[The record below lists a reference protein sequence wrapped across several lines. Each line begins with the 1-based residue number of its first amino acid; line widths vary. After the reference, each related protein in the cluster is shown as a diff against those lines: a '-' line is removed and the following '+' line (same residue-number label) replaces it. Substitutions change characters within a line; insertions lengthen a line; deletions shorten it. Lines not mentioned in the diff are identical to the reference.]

1 MKKLNKSEKI
11 AIEDTIMEDLKDGR
25 LKTALELMIDNSICN
40 ITMLTMYDILDEMAH
55 KGLLDRYNVGTHCVY
70 GVHGMDK
77 TKALRKEIINIINS
91 MNEQRLEILL
101 AKLI

>member
-11 AIEDTIMEDLKDGR
+11 AIEDTIMEDLKNGS
-25 LKTALELMIDNSICN
+25 LKTAMELIIDNSICN
-40 ITMLTMYDILDEMAH
+40 ITILTMYDILEEMAH
-55 KGLLDRYNVGTHCVY
+55 KGLLDRYNVGSCCVY
-70 GVHGMDK
+70 GVYGMDK
-77 TKALRKEIINIINS
+77 TKALRKEIIKIINS

>member
-11 AIEDTIMEDLKDGR
+11 AIEDTIMEDLKNGS
-25 LKTALELMIDNSICN
+25 LKTAMELMIDNSICN
-40 ITMLTMYDILDEMAH
+40 ITMLTVYDILDGMVH
-55 KGLLDRYNVGTHCVY
+55 KGLLEKYNVGTYYVY
-70 GVHGMDK
+70 GVYGMDK
-77 TKALRKEIINIINS
+77 TRALREEIIRIINS

>member
-11 AIEDTIMEDLKDGR
+11 AIEDTVMEDLKNGS
-25 LKTALELMIDNSICN
+25 LKTATELIIDNSICN

-55 KGLLDRYNVGTHCVY
+55 KSLLDRYNVGSYCVY
-70 GVHGMDK
+70 GVHGMEK
-77 TKALRKEIINIINS
+77 TKALRKEIIEIINS

>member
-55 KGLLDRYNVGTHCVY
+55 KGLLDRYNVSSHCVY

>member
-11 AIEDTIMEDLKDGR
+11 AIEDTIMEDLKDGS
-25 LKTALELMIDNSICN
+25 LKTAMELMIDNSICN
-40 ITMLTMYDILDEMAH
+40 VTMLTMYDILGEMVC
-55 KGLLDRYNVGTHCVY
+55 KGLLDRYYTGSYCVY
-70 GVHGMDK
+70 GVYGMDK
-77 TKALRKEIINIINS
+77 TKALREEVIRIINS

>member
-11 AIEDTIMEDLKDGR
+11 AIEDTIMKDLKDGR
-25 LKTALELMIDNSICN
+25 LKTALEILIDNSIVN
-40 ITMLTMYDILDEMAH
+40 ITVLTMYDILNEMVC
-55 KGLLDRYNVGTHCVY
+55 KGLLDRYNTGSCCVY

-77 TKALRKEIINIINS
+77 TKALREEIIRIINS